1 MAEKK
6 EFFTFILFDNNF
18 FASHKY
24 AKHQSFIS
32 ALQDFE
38 TIFYEISESR
48 WLAAITSLH
57 SACEKLLKINSK
69 ENSKMEV
76 LINNLIADDEIKN
89 KSHEFRKFRN
99 KILHEGY
106 KPKDDPEAIR
116 LFFCNGMPLFEEVF
130 KKIIGKNIAE
140 TFEKKIPKSEYPLW
154 KIFKKTKTLI
164 QKENFS
170 SKDLVLITSVLVLQC
185 RQMVFMGGTTLKT
198 KLGRK
203 DNFFTLLSL
212 KKYNLPGIKYMDESD
227 KYEDLLIENGTF
239 MINELSEKI
248 YENVLKGICETLE
261 CKEIFKV
268 DGPNVCPMCTGHSG
282 MSEQE
287 VWINFEVDGYSLLEK
302 NEPFK
307 LGEVKS
313 AFCSGCLQGTSS
325 PLLVKHFYS
334 PIKEKNL
341 EQAIER
347 WKEDYSDTIDFY
359 QIK

>member
-1 MAEKK
+1 MTEKK

-24 AKHQSFIS
+24 AKRQSFIS

-38 TIFYEISESR
+38 TIFYEISGSR

-140 TFEKKIPKSEYPLW
+140 TFEKKIPESEYPLW

-185 RQMVFMGGTTLKT
+185 RKMVFMGGTTLKT
-198 KLGRK
+198 KVGI
-203 DNFFTLLSL
+203 FTIHSL
-212 KKYNLPGIKYMDESD
+212 RENILPGIKYMDESD
-227 KYEDLLIENGTF
+227 KYQDLLIEDGTF
-239 MINELSEKI
+239 MINDLWEKI
-248 YENVLKGICETLE
+248 HVNTLNGICETLE
-261 CKEIFKV
+261 CKEIFRV

-282 MSEQE
+282 MRSQE
-287 VWINFEVDGYSLLEK
+287 IWINFEVDGYSLLEK
-302 NEPFK
+302 KEPFK

-313 AFCSGCLQGTSS
+313 AFCLACLQGTSS
-325 PLLVKHFYS
+325 PLLIKHFYG

-341 EQAIER
+341 EQAIEC
-347 WKEDYSDTIDFY
+347 WKKDFSDTVDFY